1 MPNNHSIQATIY
13 ALATPPGISGVAVIR
28 ISGPDANKIYGSLI
42 KIRTPKPRLAQL
54 VKLYAAD
61 GHTVLDQGLSLY
73 FPAPH
78 SFTGEDVVELHTHG
92 GRAVVQAVLAALS
105 ALPGYRLAAAGEFT
119 RRAFDNG
126 KLDLTQ
132 IEGLADL
139 IHAQTEAQRIQAL
152 RQLGGG
158 LGALYRGWA
167 NRLTK
172 ILAHYEAYLDFPDEP
187 IPADLERGLL
197 AEIHDIQTAIAHHL
211 ADAGRGERLRE
222 GLHIAIIGPPNAG
235 KSSLLNVLAKREAA
249 IVSAQAGTT
258 RDVITVDLDVGGYPV
273 TLYDTAGLRE
283 SADALEIEGM
293 KRTAKTAQEA
303 DLRILVFD
311 IMEPTALNDAV
322 WQQYRTVPHLLVWN
336 KVDLGEGPGARGEG
350 ILLSTRSGY
359 NLDQLLVVLAE
370 KAAEMLGQSEGAGI
384 TRLRHREA
392 LEAALA
398 AVTRSVVAP
407 LPELRA
413 EDLRQARFALGRITG
428 QVDVEDLLDII
439 FRDFC
444 IGK

>member
-1 MPNNHSIQATIY
+1 MPNNHSIQATIF

-28 ISGPDANKIYGSLI
+28 ISGPDASKIYGSLI
-42 KIRTPKPRLAQL
+42 KIRAPKPRLAQL

-61 GHTVLDQGLSLY
+61 SHTVLDQGLSLY

-92 GRAVVQAVLAALS
+92 GRAVVQAVLAVLS

-152 RQLGGG
+152 RQLGGE
-158 LGALYRGWA
+158 LGAVYRGWA

-187 IPADLERGLL
+187 IPTDIERGLL
-197 AEIHDIQTAIAHHL
+197 AEIRDIQTAIAHHL

-235 KSSLLNVLAKREAA
+235 KSSLLNVLAQRDAA

-258 RDVITVDLDVGGYPV
+258 RDVIRVDLDLAGYPL

-283 SADALEIEGM
+283 SADAIEIEGM
-293 KRTAKTAQEA
+293 RRTARTAQEA
-303 DLRILVFD
+303 DLRLLVFD
-311 IMEPTALNDAV
+311 AAEANAANDPV
-322 WQQYRTVPHLLVWN
+322 WQPYRALPHLVVWN
-336 KVDLGEGPGARGEG
+336 KADLIQGPGAGGEG
-350 ILLSTRSGY
+350 ILLSTQTGY

-384 TRLRHREA
+384 TRLRHRQ
-392 LEAALA
+392 ALA
-398 AVTRSVVAP
+398 AALDIVTRSVVAP

-413 EDLRQARFALGRITG
+413 EDLRQARQELGRITG